1 MAQMCSIRIT
11 VCQKWKIEFNVHCN
25 ITCALQR
32 LDLCESG
39 VGNVGVVTLTTTF
52 MGITHAAA
60 SERKQ
65 LEEKPHIT
73 HSTTGVLNM
82 PFKCTCNGSLLLT
95 DLSDSHLSQRANC
108 IHQNVGGTSIVSS
121 LEKWKLTWQATNLL
135 TTLPKK
141 DERSAELS
149 HKSFYTS
156 PTEQVGCL
164 AFYSSPFLQF
174 PNLLHFA
181 VSSLHDF
188 HTSGLPGS

>member
-1 MAQMCSIRIT
+1 MDGKR
-11 VCQKWKIEFNVHCN
+11 KIMHPEY
-25 ITCALQR
+25 ALVLIKSDFIPS
-32 LDLCESG
+32 LDYSVVFLGESG

-108 IHQNVGGTSIVSS
+108 IHQNVGGTSIGEWAADMVETICLPANSLVRPNGIACQCIRATRISS
-121 LEKWKLTWQATNLL
+121 ADCDTLTSEHAYPFPANG
-135 TTLPKK
+135 
-141 DERSAELS
+141 R
-149 HKSFYTS
+149 HK
-156 PTEQVGCL
+156 
-164 AFYSSPFLQF
+164 
-174 PNLLHFA
+174 
-181 VSSLHDF
+181 
-188 HTSGLPGS
+188 